1 MLFCYASLRM
11 EASMIDWSRVA
22 QLRDEI
28 GAEDFAEVAELFLLE
43 VEDTLFRLDG
53 AADNPEEMRELMHFL
68 KGSALNLGFSDLS
81 TVCSQGEANSAG
93 IDVATLKDL
102 YARSRRFFEAG
113 YAKRFAA

>member
-1 MLFCYASLRM
+1 
-11 EASMIDWSRVA
+11 MIDWIRVA

-53 AADNPEEMRELMHFL
+53 AADNPEEMRELLHFL

-81 TVCSQGEANSAG
+81 AVCSRGEVNGSG
-93 IDVATLKDL
+93 VDIETLKDL

-113 YAKRFAA
+113 YAQRFAA

>member
-1 MLFCYASLRM
+1 
-11 EASMIDWSRVA
+11 MIDWIRVA

-53 AADNPEEMRELMHFL
+53 AAGNPEEMRELLHFL

-81 TVCSQGEANSAG
+81 AVCSRGEANSAG
-93 IDVATLKDL
+93 VDIATLKDL
-102 YARSRRFFEAG
+102 YARSRSFFEAG
-113 YAKRFAA
+113 YAQRFAA